1 MSETPHLP
9 SPPRAAARRTP
20 TSADFRS
27 DTLLALALLVG
38 GVLSAW
44 LTSVVGFYG
53 DDQAPLSWAVVYAIL
68 VTAPLALRRRF
79 PSLIAILVCA
89 AYFVAVSLRIPEIYV
104 GNIAMFI
111 GIYTVG
117 AWVHDRRRAM
127 LVRSILIAL
136 MFLWLLITTF
146 QDATAPTAEGL
157 SRVGAFSPYVAFM
170 LIQFFINALYFG
182 GAYYFGDRA
191 YAAASE
197 RSQLEERT
205 AQLERERAVT
215 AQQAVAL
222 DRLRIARELH
232 DVVAH
237 HVSAMGVQAGAAR
250 AVLDTDPDATRR
262 ALSGIETSAREAL
275 HELRQLL
282 GTLRTADEHGAEGA
296 EDAASA
302 VRLAGLPDLVEHAAE
317 AGLPT
322 TFGELGDPWPVP
334 DVVQVNLY
342 RIVQEALTNAR
353 RHGGPDARAD
363 VRVRYSTDA
372 IEIEV
377 TNTGRTTAPSGEGLG
392 LVGMRERAS
401 ASGGT
406 IDVGPRSRGGY
417 LVRVRV
423 PRQRAESLA

>member
-1 MSETPHLP
+1 MSESQQPP
-9 SPPRAAARRTP
+9 SPPRAARRVP

-27 DTLLALALLVG
+27 DTLLAVALLIG
-38 GVLSAW
+38 GLLSAW
-44 LTSVVGFYG
+44 LTSVAGFYG
-53 DDQAPLSWAVVYAIL
+53 DEHAPFGWGVIFAIV

-79 PSLIAILVCA
+79 PSLVAIVVCA
-89 AYFVAVSLRIPEIYV
+89 SYFVAVTLRIPEIYV
-104 GNIAMFI
+104 SNIAMFI
-111 GIYTVG
+111 AIYTVG
-117 AWVHDRRRAM
+117 AWVDNRPRAL
-127 LVRSILIAL
+127 LVRSILIFL
-136 MFLWLLITTF
+136 MFVWLLVSTL
-146 QDATAPTAEGL
+146 QDATAPTTEGL

-191 YAAASE
+191 YAAARE

-250 AVLDTDPDATRR
+250 AVLDADPDASRR
-262 ALSGIETSAREAL
+262 ALSGIETSARAAL
-275 HELRQLL
+275 QELRQLL
-282 GTLRTADEHGAEGA
+282 GTLRAADDPAGEGA
-296 EDAASA
+296 EDAAST

-322 TFGELGDPWPVP
+322 TLDEIGEPWSVP

-363 VRVRYSTDA
+363 VRVRYSPDA
-372 IEIEV
+372 VEIEV
-377 TNTGRTTAPSGEGLG
+377 TNTGRTPVNSGGGLG

-406 IDVGPRSRGGY
+406 IDVGPRTRGGY

-423 PRQRAESLA
+423 PRPRTEVLS

>member
-1 MSETPHLP
+1 MSESDRPF
-9 SPPRAAARRTP
+9 AGRTP
-20 TSADFRS
+20 TSADLRADVF
-27 DTLLALALLVG
+27 LAAAMLVG

-44 LTSVVGFYG
+44 LTSVAGFYG
-53 DDQAPLSWAVVYAIL
+53 DEQAPLMWGVVYAAV

-79 PSLIAILVCA
+79 PSLVAIVVCA

-111 GIYTVG
+111 AIYTVG
-117 AWVHDRRRAM
+117 AWVADRRRAM
-127 LVRSILIAL
+127 LVRVVLIAG

-146 QDATAPTAEGL
+146 QDATAPTGDGF

-170 LIQFFINALYFG
+170 LIQFLINALYFG
-182 GAYYFGDRA
+182 GAYYFGDHA
-191 YAAASE
+191 YAAARKRAE
-197 RSQLEERT
+197 LHERT
-205 AQLERERAVT
+205 TQLEREREVT
-215 AQQAVAL
+215 ARQAVAL

-250 AVLDTDPDATRR
+250 AVLDADPAATRQ
-262 ALSGIETSAREAL
+262 ALSGIEASAREAL
-275 HELRQLL
+275 DELRHLL
-282 GTLRTADEHGAEGA
+282 GTLRAPEEAGIEGA
-296 EDAASA
+296 DNAAST
-302 VRLAGLPDLVEHAAE
+302 VRLEGLPALVEHAVD

-322 TFGELGDPWPVP
+322 TLSELGDPWPVP

-363 VRVRYSTDA
+363 VRLRYSPDA
-372 IEIEV
+372 VEIEV
-377 TNTGRTTAPSGEGLG
+377 TNTGRTGVPSGGGLG

-406 IDVGPRSRGGY
+406 IDAGPRSRGGY

-423 PRQRAESLA
+423 PRQPAAELA